1 MDEDK
6 ARRYRRDIEALIN
19 AENVKLPTY
28 PSENGKLPTCPY
40 DGKLCNVP
48 DMSCSVELFGS
59 FASDGKVETLW
70 SCPRSHAKKKLRS
83 F

>member
-6 ARRYRRDIEALIN
+6 ARRCRRDIEALIN
-19 AENVKLPTY
+19 AENVKLPT
-28 PSENGKLPTCPY
+28 CPY
-40 DGKLCNVP
+40 DGKPCNVP

-70 SCPRSHAKKKLRS
+70 SCPRSNAKKMLRS